1 MPLVDAPPPTPPD
14 SAADNPAAAPAQV
27 AAHRP
32 AAAAAA
38 RGDKGRGSNGATG
51 GAASGAATQ
60 PAGGVTEL
68 SRWIQV
74 QRASGAPPASSG
86 GDSGGAAAAAP
97 AAHDAARPGGHAAH
111 SRAVDT
117 IVAARMAGWHLQQV
131 QGLSSLATTTC
142 QFKDLLTLASF
153 LMGSAAWQCPHG
165 SGSS

>member
-74 QRASGAPPASSG
+74 QRAPGAPPPPPAGHSG
-86 GDSGGAAAAAP
+86 AAAAAAP